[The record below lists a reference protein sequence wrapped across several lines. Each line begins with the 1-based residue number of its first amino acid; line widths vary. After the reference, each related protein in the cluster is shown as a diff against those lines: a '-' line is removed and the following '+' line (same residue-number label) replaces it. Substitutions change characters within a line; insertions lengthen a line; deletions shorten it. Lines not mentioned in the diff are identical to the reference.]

1 MSMSST
7 SVKLEPELKARVQKL
22 ALARKRTSHW
32 LMKEAIE
39 QYITREEVREAEH
52 RDAVQSW
59 EHYQATGL
67 HVTGDEAI
75 EWLETWGTDNE
86 KPTPECHK

>member
-1 MSMSST
+1 MSISST

-39 QYITREEVREAEH
+39 QYITREEAREAEQ
-52 RDAVQSW
+52 REAMASW
-59 EHYQATGL
+59 QHYQATGL
-67 HVTGDEAI
+67 HVTGDELI
-75 EWLETWGTDNE
+75 EWLETWGTENE
-86 KPTPECHK
+86 TPAPECHR